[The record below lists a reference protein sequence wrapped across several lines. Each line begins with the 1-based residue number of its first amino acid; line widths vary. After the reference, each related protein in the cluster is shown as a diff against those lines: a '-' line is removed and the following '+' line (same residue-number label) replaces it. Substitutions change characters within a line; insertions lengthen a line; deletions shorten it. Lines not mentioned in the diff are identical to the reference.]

1 MSNQD
6 KQKGNSEKFHW
17 KKKKTRRAIG
27 GGEVLFYGNSRSKK
41 NALNRK
47 RFGDPRGNTDS
58 AVVICIS
65 VCNANL
71 ETIHKHFS
79 GCFFFYFQA

>member
-17 KKKKTRRAIG
+17 EKKKTRRAIG

-41 NALNRK
+41 ML
-47 RFGDPRGNTDS
+47 
-58 AVVICIS
+58 
-65 VCNANL
+65 
-71 ETIHKHFS
+71 
-79 GCFFFYFQA
+79 